1 MTIARLLEA
10 MVAYSE
16 RNIHNIDRLIRVRT
30 YAKTIGEPE
39 SSFRSSVNA
48 CLWGKINAKLNAF
61 AADKTLGDL
70 LAECSEYQA
79 ESWDLYII

>member
-39 SSFRSSVNA
+39 GLDRDTQFI
-48 CLWGKINAKLNAF
+48 L
-61 AADKTLGDL
+61 
-70 LAECSEYQA
+70 
-79 ESWDLYII
+79 ESIF

>member
-39 SSFRSSVNA
+39 GRYPVHSGVHFLRGFNA
-48 CLWGKINAKLNAF
+48 YVPYVREK
-61 AADKTLGDL
+61 
-70 LAECSEYQA
+70 
-79 ESWDLYII
+79 

>member
-16 RNIHNIDRLIRVRT
+16 RNIHNIDRLIRART

-39 SSFRSSVNA
+39 GLDRDTQFI
-48 CLWGKINAKLNAF
+48 LEPIF
-61 AADKTLGDL
+61 
-70 LAECSEYQA
+70 
-79 ESWDLYII
+79 